1 MCARKHEC
9 AQYLCGSLLQQSK
22 VVSVASTR
30 LYSQRLPVQQ
40 LRGAMPPSRLTVL
53 KRAAKKLWT
62 KKPEA
67 KQKRKRAQTA
77 LETISQGEKE
87 LKEELEKALAAY
99 WEEKDRVGRIQES
112 PDMPMLSDS
121 EEDVE
126 KRNFCG

>member
-1 MCARKHEC
+1 
-9 AQYLCGSLLQQSK
+9 
-22 VVSVASTR
+22 
-30 LYSQRLPVQQ
+30 
-40 LRGAMPPSRLTVL
+40 MPPSRLTVL

-62 KKPEA
+62 KKQEA

-77 LETISQGEKE
+77 LETMSQGEKE

-99 WEEKDRVGRIQES
+99 WEEKYRVGRIQES

-126 KRNFCG
+126 KRNSCGC